1 MEYGIFDQSISLIG
15 CGNLGRAL
23 IVGFCGVDGAINLE
37 KITIYDRN
45 NFKIA
50 NCVENVGDKVKIA
63 KDLKSAVEASKLL
76 IIAIKPKDLSP
87 VLKEIGSYLKKDQ
100 TIISLAAGVPVDEIN
115 LMLGSASSVVR
126 VMPNIAAMVGES
138 ISLIYGT
145 EEKNISEVK
154 ELFSLIG
161 EAIVFEREDEINVAG
176 VLGACVPAI
185 AAQIIDG
192 LADGGVKM
200 GLKWDRSMLIAAQ
213 ATLGAASMIVD
224 LCVHPSEIKN
234 MVASPGGTT
243 VESLHVLE
251 KAALRG
257 ALISAVAAATE
268 KAFELGSKKE
278 DKNKK

>member
-23 IVGFCGVDGAINLE
+23 IVGFCGLEEGINLG
-37 KITIYDRN
+37 KITIFDRN
-45 NFKIA
+45 SFKID
-50 NCVENVGDKVKIA
+50 NCVENVGNKVKVA
-63 KDLKSAVEASKLL
+63 KDLQSAIAASKLL
-76 IIAIKPKDLSP
+76 IMAIKPKDFSE
-87 VLKEIGSYLKKDQ
+87 VLREIGTYLRKDQ
-100 TIISLAAGVPVDEIN
+100 TIISLAAGVRIDQIN
-115 LMLGSASSVVR
+115 QMLGKDNPVVR

-138 ISLIYGT
+138 VSLIYGKD
-145 EEKNISEVK
+145 EQSISEVK

-161 EAIVFEREDEINVAG
+161 EAIVLEKEEEINVAG

-185 AAQIIDG
+185 AAQIIEG

-251 KAALRG
+251 KAAVKG
-257 ALISAVAAATE
+257 TLISAVVAATE
-268 KAFELGSKKE
+268 KAFELGAQKE
-278 DKNKK
+278 DKDKK

>member
-23 IVGFCGVDGAINLE
+23 IVGLCGVDDVINLE
-37 KITIYDRN
+37 KITIHDRN
-45 NFKIA
+45 NFKID
-50 NCVENVGDKVKIA
+50 NCVENVGNKVKIA
-63 KDLKSAVEASKLL
+63 KDLKAATEASELL
-76 IIAIKPKDLSP
+76 IIALKPKDFP
-87 VLKEIGSYLKKDQ
+87 VVLKEIGTYLRTDQ
-100 TIISLAAGVPVDEIN
+100 TIISLAAGVRIEEIN
-115 LMLGSASSVVR
+115 LMLGTMNPVVR

-138 ISLIYGT
+138 ISLIYGQ
-145 EEKNISEVK
+145 EEKSVSAVK

-161 EAIVFEREDEINVAG
+161 EAIVFEKEDEINVAG

-185 AAQIIDG
+185 AAQIIEG

-251 KAALRG
+251 KAAVRG
-257 ALISAVAAATE
+257 ALISAVVAATE
-268 KAFELGSKKE
+268 KAFELGTKKDNK
-278 DKNKK
+278 DKK